1 LRPLWPPA
9 CSARWIE
16 KRRFRDRLTGQS
28 IVGGQLRLIWRQNR
42 LAVDGE
48 WHSELPDGRE
58 VVVRLRRDYWS
69 VRCGRAEARSDNL
82 DVALAQAIRAETDG
96 AMQAHE
102 IDYPAWIRS
111 AADKIEHEL

>member
-1 LRPLWPPA
+1 M
-9 CSARWIE
+9 
-16 KRRFRDRLTGQS
+16 
-28 IVGGQLRLIWRQNR
+28 
-42 LAVDGE
+42 AVDGE

-96 AMQAHE
+96 AMQARE